1 MTVQNVKM
9 QIKLINKYKMNNLK
23 KVYKH
28 LKKPIKGLSKT
39 ELTTE
44 KVELGIV
51 DDLNKID
58 NSSQSIIKEVKDR
71 NAILDK
77 QKKLLEKALQN
88 IKKDAATAD
97 KLRDKFFDLES
108 KYESAKQES
117 NRADKELDSTSKNYE
132 NLKSSVKTLERK
144 NEPKIKEARKNIG
157 LLDKL
162 ISNADKMA
170 KELGVKIPI
179 NQYVKTLQN
188 LRKLL

>member
-1 MTVQNVKM
+1 MSTINTVLKH
-9 QIKLINKYKMNNLK
+9 INN
-23 KVYKH
+23 
-28 LKKPIKGLSKT
+28 PIKGLGKT
-39 ELTTE
+39 ELTNQ

-71 NAILDK
+71 NVILDK
-77 QKKLLEKALQN
+77 QKKLLEKGLQD
-88 IKKDAATAD
+88 IKKDAGKAD
-97 KLRDKFFDLES
+97 KLRDKFFDLEN

-117 NRADKELDSTSKNYE
+117 NRADKELESTSKSYE
-132 NLKSSVKTLERK
+132 NTKSSVKTLEKK

-157 LLDKL
+157 LLEKL
-162 ISNADKMA
+162 IGNAEKMA

>member
-1 MTVQNVKM
+1 M
-9 QIKLINKYKMNNLK
+9 
-23 KVYKH
+23 
-28 LKKPIKGLSKT
+28 
-39 ELTTE
+39 
-44 KVELGIV
+44 
-51 DDLNKID
+51 
-58 NSSQSIIKEVKDR
+58 
-71 NAILDK
+71 
-77 QKKLLEKALQN
+77 QN

-97 KLRDKFFDLES
+97 KLRDKFFDLED

-117 NRADKELDSTSKNYE
+117 NRADKVLDSTSKGYE

>member
-1 MTVQNVKM
+1 MSTIKTVLKH
-9 QIKLINKYKMNNLK
+9 INQ
-23 KVYKH
+23 
-28 LKKPIKGLSKT
+28 PIKGLSKT
-39 ELTTE
+39 ELTTQ

-58 NSSQSIIKEVKDR
+58 NESQSIIKEVKDR
-71 NAILDK
+71 NGILDK
-77 QKKLLEKALQN
+77 QKKLLEKGLQN
-88 IKKDAATAD
+88 IKKDAAKAD
-97 KLRDKFFDLES
+97 KIRDKFFDLES

-117 NRADKELDSTSKNYE
+117 NRADKNLESTSKNYE
-132 NLKSSVKTLERK
+132 NLKSSVKTLEKK

>member
-1 MTVQNVKM
+1 
-9 QIKLINKYKMNNLK
+9 MNNLK

-97 KLRDKFFDLES
+97 KLRDKFFDLED

-117 NRADKELDSTSKNYE
+117 NRADKVLDSTSKGYE